1 MIKQKQYM
9 DAIWDKYRRNS
20 KGWEKDAIAKVHSR
34 IYMGS
39 AKDVDLFTFSSLGI
53 THAVNCAEDWV
64 SNKWYLEECPEQY
77 ACIGALDHKTE
88 DITKWY
94 PEFQSVMNKFLV
106 NPNCNSIY
114 VHCECGINRS
124 GFLLL
129 MYLCIK
135 FGMSPEVVATNILK
149 QRPCALTNPSFRVQA
164 IDYIK
169 KHQ

>member
-1 MIKQKQYM
+1 M
-9 DAIWDKYRRNS
+9 DQIWDKYRRNS
-20 KGWEKDAIAKVHSR
+20 VGWEKDPLARVHTR

-39 AKDVDLFTFSSLGI
+39 SKSIDLFTFSRLNI
-53 THAVNCAEDWV
+53 THVVNCAEDWI
-64 SNKWYLEECPEQY
+64 SNKWYLNEFPEKY
-77 ACIGALDHKTE
+77 TCIGALDHRTE

-94 PEFQSVMNKFLV
+94 PAFESTMNNFLADEDCK
-106 NPNCNSIY
+106 NIY

-129 MYLCIK
+129 IYLCIK
-135 FGMSPEVVATNILK
+135 FGMSPEAVATNILK
-149 QRPCALTNPSFRVQA
+149 QRPCALTNPSFRIQA

>member
-1 MIKQKQYM
+1 M
-9 DAIWDKYRRNS
+9 DTIWDKYRRNS
-20 KGWEKDAIAKVHSR
+20 KGWEKDAIARVHPK

-39 AKDVDLFTFSSLGI
+39 IRHIDLFTFSSLGI
-53 THAVNCAEDWV
+53 SHVVNCAEEWV
-64 SNKWYLEECPEQY
+64 SEGNWFTIEFPNRF
-77 ACIGALDHKTE
+77 ACIGAIDHKTE

-94 PEFQSVMNKFLV
+94 PSFENTMNQFLSDTA
-106 NPNCNSIY
+106 CRSIY